1 MADESKEEVKQ
12 APVEQLSEEIKPAQE
27 QLSEKKEEQ
36 LASKTEEVK
45 TEPVP
50 VVENKESLSED
61 IKATKEEL
69 SIIKEARDELI
80 ASYAKYNDIK
90 TEKEQLSKDLDS
102 VKADNAKMKEQ
113 LQRYVKAEEEF
124 NIKQRQVRVEQLSE
138 KFKQLGQ
145 EKTAEQLSAKSD
157 EILSE
162 METIVDAALKMSRT
176 ANIAPS
182 VITPSQSI
190 VKESLSSDKKVEVK
204 KVVAVKPTQ
213 EQLKKNFF
221 AGVLNTMA
229 KEQIVKSNRAKEL

>member
-204 KVVAVKPTQ
+204 KVVAVKPTH
-213 EQLKKNFF
+213 EQLDKKFF
-221 AGVLNTMA
+221 AGILNTMA